1 MNRTVPLWVI
11 LIGLLLNKAS
21 FAEKFAVV
29 GNSIRIQTKARLL
42 NQVPVQRDLQ
52 LTDEQRKAISK
63 IVHTE
68 IRSKLEVLEQ
78 RLAEYSQNALSASQL
93 ARLDEIYVQTR
104 GAESLLDSTIATK
117 LGISDDQ
124 KAKLDVARKKY
135 VEEHGEWG
143 KLFQDGPFNDVEE
156 VKAWVKA
163 KNDARQA
170 VMARFDDAAMS
181 ILKPE
186 QLDQLTKL
194 RGKPIDFG
202 RLGSTDQRFWL
213 RPEVQSQ

>member
-1 MNRTVPLWVI
+1 
-11 LIGLLLNKAS
+11 
-21 FAEKFAVV
+21 
-29 GNSIRIQTKARLL
+29 
-42 NQVPVQRDLQ
+42 
-52 LTDEQRKAISK
+52 
-63 IVHTE
+63 
-68 IRSKLEVLEQ
+68 
-78 RLAEYSQNALSASQL
+78 
-93 ARLDEIYVQTR
+93 
-104 GAESLLDSTIATK
+104 
-117 LGISDDQ
+117 
-124 KAKLDVARKKY
+124 
-135 VEEHGEWG
+135 
-143 KLFQDGPFNDVEE
+143 LFQDRPFNDVEE

>member
-104 GAESLLDSTIATK
+104 
-117 LGISDDQ
+117 
-124 KAKLDVARKKY
+124 
-135 VEEHGEWG
+135 
-143 KLFQDGPFNDVEE
+143 
-156 VKAWVKA
+156 
-163 KNDARQA
+163 
-170 VMARFDDAAMS
+170 
-181 ILKPE
+181 
-186 QLDQLTKL
+186 
-194 RGKPIDFG
+194 
-202 RLGSTDQRFWL
+202 
-213 RPEVQSQ
+213 VQSRCLTPQ